1 MVPSGRTVASVGS
14 EMSPPPGGFACR
26 SSLVA
31 LTLPGTTSAAIL
43 GWVVPSIPFGGLP
56 HSVAVNECAFLVC
69 VSLPWSFTEP
79 ALAVHSL
86 VSVGLW
92 SREGLSSAELR
103 GPKGPTY
110 AVVLLHLI
118 PILDLREVL
127 LVAPTSLHV
136 ETDHRTH
143 HLITPRGAH
152 MVEARPVVVYT
163 LVPSWYVWPTLADI
177 GADIVPVRPV

>member
-56 HSVAVNECAFLVC
+56 HSVAVNESAFLVC
-69 VSLPWSFTEP
+69 VSLPLSSTKH
-79 ALAVHSL
+79 ALADHSII
-86 VSVGLW
+86 SVGLW
-92 SREGLSSAELR
+92 SREGLSPTGLR
-103 GPKGPTY
+103 GTNGPTY
-110 AVVLLHLI
+110 AVVLLQLL
-118 PILDLREVL
+118 PILGLREVL

-136 ETDHRTH
+136 ETDHREY
-143 HLITPRGAH
+143 HLITLGEP
-152 MVEARPVVVYT
+152 
-163 LVPSWYVWPTLADI
+163 I
-177 GADIVPVRPV
+177 